1 MNHRTW
7 KTEGLIALIIGV
19 FFLSGSVFAEKRA
32 LVVAGDEEKKGGY
45 LVEIT
50 EAAFSRVGYATDF
63 RFVPWSRALTKSIA
77 GEYDVLLAAYYTKER
92 AEKLA
97 YSKPIGVA
105 QVVLLKRKDS
115 AISYHNIEDLKPYR
129 IGHISNSK
137 VSPEFDKAEAE
148 YLNMEYAFDA
158 ETNIRK
164 LLAGRLD
171 LVVEK
176 KQRIVQLVNTVFASE
191 AHKLAFV
198 NPPLH
203 TNYFHNCVSKVNPD
217 YQKIIHDFN
226 LGLDIIRKDG
236 TEARIL
242 KKHGEDKQEL

>member
-1 MNHRTW
+1 MKHRTW
-7 KTEGLIALIIGV
+7 KIMGVLALIV
-19 FFLSGSVFAEKRA
+19 SVMLSSRPVFAEKKA

-50 EAAFSRVGYATDF
+50 QAAFSRVGYATDF

-77 GEYDVLLAAYYTKER
+77 GEYDVLLAAYYTHER
-92 AEKLA
+92 AEKLL

-105 QVVLLKRKDS
+105 EVMLLQRKGSD
-115 AISYHNIEDLKPYR
+115 ITYRKLEDLKPYR

-148 YLNMEYAFDA
+148 YLNIEYAFDA

-171 LVVEK
+171 LMVEK
-176 KQRIVQLVNTVFASE
+176 KQRIVQLVNTEFASE

-203 TNYFHNCVSKVNPD
+203 INYFHNCVTKINPD
-217 YQKIIHDFN
+217 HQKIIHDFN

-242 KKHGEDKQEL
+242 KKHGEDKQDL

>member
-1 MNHRTW
+1 MTPKSWRIKVAT
-7 KTEGLIALIIGV
+7 V
-19 FFLSGSVFAEKRA
+19 FILGMIFISGSAFAAPKT
-32 LVVAGDEEKKGGY
+32 LVVAGDEEKQGGY

-50 EAAFSRVGYATDF
+50 REAFQRVGYETEF
-63 RFVPWSRALTKSIA
+63 LFVPWSRALKRSIA

-97 YSKPIGVA
+97 YSNPIGVA
-105 QVVLLKRKDS
+105 QVMLLKRKDS
-115 AISYHNIEDLKPYR
+115 VISYQTIEDLKPYR

-137 VSPEFDKAEAE
+137 VSPEFDRAEAE
-148 YLNMEYAFDA
+148 YLDMEYAFDA

-176 KQRIVQLVNTVFASE
+176 KQRIIQLLDTDFASE
-191 AHKLAFV
+191 AHKLSFV

-217 YQKIIHDFN
+217 YQKIIQDFN

-242 KKHGEDKQEL
+242 KKHGEDREL